1 MQNQTNN
8 QNLNISLADSDE
20 VKCENCNWGIFNQV
34 FFVRKISKFKIG
46 THEDAIVNI
55 PAFKCDNCGHI
66 NKEFLPPVD
75 KK

>member
-1 MQNQTNN
+1 MNQQSN
-8 QNLNISLADSDE
+8 NLNISLADSEE
-20 VKCENCNWGIFNQV
+20 VKCGKCDSVVFDQV

-55 PAFKCDNCGHI
+55 PAFRCSDCGHI

-75 KK
+75 NK